1 MENTN
6 IRLEKENNDFF
17 REWIIEEWKHH
28 NTVDQIYQL
37 RIIKP
42 EELNFEEN
50 EEYYKII
57 FNNEMVGF
65 IGIKN
70 YEKEIYLYRFFI
82 DEKYRNQGIGTI
94 ALNKVINICKL
105 DEFINKSSFKL
116 DTFISD
122 LVVSGGEKDRII
134 LARTIYKKANLY
146 LLDEPLS
153 EVGVKMEMQIFNEL
167 QDFLKDKK
175 TIYISHKAL
184 DTKNVSVVNL

>member
-65 IGIKN
+65 LGIKN

-94 ALNKVINICKL
+94 ALNKIINMAKEQNKDMSLEVIGENIARDLYERLGFKTHYRKMVL
-105 DEFINKSSFKL
+105 KINDE
-116 DTFISD
+116 
-122 LVVSGGEKDRII
+122 
-134 LARTIYKKANLY
+134 IYEN
-146 LLDEPLS
+146 
-153 EVGVKMEMQIFNEL
+153 
-167 QDFLKDKK
+167 
-175 TIYISHKAL
+175 
-184 DTKNVSVVNL
+184 

>member
-28 NTVDQIYQL
+28 NTVDPIYQL

-42 EELNFEEN
+42 DELNFEEN

-65 IGIKN
+65 IGIIN

-82 DEKYRNQGIGTI
+82 DEKYRNNGIGTI
-94 ALNKVINICKL
+94 ALNQIIELAKVQNKDLSLEVIGENIARDLYERLGFKTHYRRMILKIN
-105 DEFINKSSFKL
+105 D
-116 DTFISD
+116 D
-122 LVVSGGEKDRII
+122 
-134 LARTIYKKANLY
+134 IYEN
-146 LLDEPLS
+146 
-153 EVGVKMEMQIFNEL
+153 
-167 QDFLKDKK
+167 
-175 TIYISHKAL
+175 
-184 DTKNVSVVNL
+184 